1 MNIQKKNR
9 FVFFFVYLAAQILYI
24 YINAYLPIYFAN
36 ASTVDVTKLALILFT
51 SYSFMFIKP
60 IYAVYMDYREKSGQG
75 INRKLLVIIGAFGL
89 LVSFIIFIFSLELL
103 VIFSIFLGINFGF
116 VSIVDVTIDK
126 FIVEQRKNEK
136 IKDKNAL
143 FMQLGAVIG
152 AILPNIFYFALMS
165 DKTSPGQWNL
175 FFIVGIIAV
184 FPLLPIVFLLK
195 NDITSEEEISSKND
209 NDNQISVKA
218 IALMC
223 VFLFFAYSE
232 NLYNWLLEPWALDRL
247 GSASDLFSIF
257 MIIFILFNAIGLII
271 ASKISHKY
279 DRKMVLI
286 LSTVFYG
293 LILAIASF
301 MNIYIFFILV
311 SMTQIISG
319 FFLINMITIM
329 IDLSEKKVVVFQV
342 IASFAILAK
351 VMFIPLG
358 TALSAGIATE
368 VLIMIA
374 GILTAFSVIPLYFIE
389 YKNS

>member
-36 ASTVDVTKLALILFT
+36 VSTVDITKLGLVLFT

-60 IYAVYMDYREKSGQG
+60 IYAVYIDYLETSGQG
-75 INRKLLVIIGAFGL
+75 INRKLLVIIGAFGS

-103 VIFSIFLGINFGF
+103 VIFAIFLGINFLF
-116 VSIVDVTIDK
+116 VAIIDVTIDK
-126 FIVEQRKNEK
+126 FIVEQRINVK

-152 AILPNIFYFALMS
+152 AILPNIFYFVLMS

-175 FFIVGIIAV
+175 FFIVGIIAIV
-184 FPLLPIVFLLK
+184 PLLPIVFLLK
-195 NDITSEEEISSKND
+195 NKESND
-209 NDNQISVKA
+209 NETTPKSTKDIQISVKA

-223 VFLFFAYSE
+223 VFLFFAYSD
-232 NLYNWLLEPWALDRL
+232 NLYNWLLEPWALNRL

-279 DRKMVLI
+279 DRKLVLI

-293 LILAIASF
+293 LILAIAPF

-311 SMTQIISG
+311 TITQIISG
-319 FFLINMITIM
+319 FLLINMITLM
-329 IDLSEKKVVVFQV
+329 IDFSGKQVLIFQV
-342 IASFAILAK
+342 MASFALLAK
-351 VMFIPLG
+351 VLFIPLG
-358 TALSAGIATE
+358 TALSAGITTE
-368 VLIMIA
+368 VIIMIA
-374 GILTAFSVIPLYFIE
+374 GLLTAFSVIPLYFIKYE
-389 YKNS
+389 KS

>member
-1 MNIQKKNR
+1 
-9 FVFFFVYLAAQILYI
+9 
-24 YINAYLPIYFAN
+24 
-36 ASTVDVTKLALILFT
+36 
-51 SYSFMFIKP
+51 MFIKP
-60 IYAVYMDYREKSGQG
+60 IYAVYLDYREKSGQG
-75 INRKLLVIIGAFGL
+75 INRKLLVIIGAFGVL
-89 LVSFIIFIFSLELL
+89 FSFIIFIFSLELL
-103 VIFSIFLGINFGF
+103 VIFAIFLGINFTF

-152 AILPNIFYFALMS
+152 AILPNIFYFVLMS

-175 FFIVGIIAV
+175 FFIVGIIAIV
-184 FPLLPIVFLLK
+184 PLLPIVFLLK
-195 NDITSEEEISSKND
+195 NEISSEEEIIPKNV
-209 NDNQISVKA
+209 NNIQISIKA
-218 IALMC
+218 IALMS

-279 DRKMVLI
+279 DRKKVLI

-293 LILAIASF
+293 GILAIAPF

-311 SMTQIISG
+311 SITQIISG

-342 IASFAILAK
+342 MASFAILAK
-351 VMFIPLG
+351 VIFIPLG
-358 TALSAGIATE
+358 TALSTGIATE
-368 VLIMIA
+368 VIIMIA
-374 GILTAFSVIPLYFIE
+374 GILTAFSVVPLYFIE
-389 YKNS
+389 YENS

>member
-1 MNIQKKNR
+1 
-9 FVFFFVYLAAQILYI
+9 
-24 YINAYLPIYFAN
+24 
-36 ASTVDVTKLALILFT
+36 
-51 SYSFMFIKP
+51 
-60 IYAVYMDYREKSGQG
+60 
-75 INRKLLVIIGAFGL
+75 
-89 LVSFIIFIFSLELL
+89 
-103 VIFSIFLGINFGF
+103 
-116 VSIVDVTIDK
+116 
-126 FIVEQRKNEK
+126 
-136 IKDKNAL
+136 
-143 FMQLGAVIG
+143 
-152 AILPNIFYFALMS
+152 
-165 DKTSPGQWNL
+165 
-175 FFIVGIIAV
+175 
-184 FPLLPIVFLLK
+184 
-195 NDITSEEEISSKND
+195 
-209 NDNQISVKA
+209 
-218 IALMC
+218 
-223 VFLFFAYSE
+223 
-232 NLYNWLLEPWALDRL
+232 
-247 GSASDLFSIF
+247 
-257 MIIFILFNAIGLII
+257 
-271 ASKISHKY
+271 
-279 DRKMVLI
+279 MVLI